1 MCPYQLVALRLA
13 LQLLVVVEGEPVQDG
28 VLLLVH
34 RGHGALLVD
43 LVDVDLL
50 LALQDGAPPVLTHLV
65 QAHLAHEGRDRVRA
79 GEVALGTRGMWG
91 HWGFHSPELGL
102 SGA

>member
-43 LVDVDLL
+43 LVDVNLL
-50 LALQDGAPPVLTHLV
+50 LALQDGTPPILAHLV
-65 QAHLAHEGRDRVRA
+65 QAHLPHEGRD
-79 GEVALGTRGMWG
+79 GSGLGRR
-91 HWGFHSPELGL
+91 HWGPRECGDTGDSTLQNQD
-102 SGA
+102 